1 MAFNL
6 LIGSNFNTLDR
17 WKFINCEYKDG
28 CIISNKKLFGIEQEL
43 ILPDITK
50 LYFRTKY
57 FTDSNK
63 IETITIG
70 IQNGKLLEVNKKN
83 VIPNK
88 EALISTVVQAKQEK
102 IKAHI
107 IFESKEEINKVKIIE
122 PLLLNLNSLHKS
134 TWLKWVLDKTVGYL
148 KGYEYKNEY
157 SASEINN
164 SINDFKD
171 VKLEKAKIGSIIST
185 LQNISIN
192 INAKLI
198 EDHFYLIKLDYKNIN
213 NLGKIYFQYGV
224 SKSLN
229 WNDEQIYLVFKANKT
244 LDLKLNIENKEVLPY
259 QINLKHILLV
269 DMTYLNL
276 MQEDIGYLPFI

>member
-6 LIGSNFNTLDR
+6 LIGSNFSTLDR
-17 WKFINCEYKDG
+17 WKFINCKYRDG
-28 CIISNKKLFGIEQEL
+28 YIISNKKLFGIEQEL
-43 ILPDITK
+43 VLPDITK

-57 FTDSNK
+57 FTNNK

-70 IQNGKLLEVNKKN
+70 IQNDKLLEVNKKN
-83 VIPNK
+83 VISNK

-102 IKAHI
+102 IKVHI

-122 PLLLNLNSLHKS
+122 PFLLDLNSLHKS
-134 TWLKWVLDKTVGYL
+134 TWLKWVLDKTVDYL

-157 SASEINN
+157 SASEINS

-171 VKLEKAKIGSIIST
+171 IKLEKAKIGSIIST
-185 LQNISIN
+185 LQNIKIN
-192 INAKLI
+192 INAKLL
-198 EDHFYLIKLDYKNIN
+198 EGHYYLIKLDYKNIN
-213 NLGKIYFQYGV
+213 DLGKIYFEYGI
-224 SKSLN
+224 SKSLK
-229 WNDEQIYLVFKANKT
+229 WNDEQIYLVFKANNT
-244 LDLKLNIENKEVLPY
+244 LQLTLNIENKEVLPY

-269 DMTYLNL
+269 DMSYLNL

>member
-134 TWLKWVLDKTVGYL
+134 TWLKWVLDKTVDYL

-157 SASEINN
+157 SASEINS

-213 NLGKIYFQYGV
+213 DLGKIYFQYGI

>member
-28 CIISNKKLFGIEQEL
+28 YIISNKKLFGIEQEL

-134 TWLKWVLDKTVGYL
+134 TWLKWVLDKTVDYL

-213 NLGKIYFQYGV
+213 DLGKIYFQYGI

>member
-17 WKFINCEYKDG
+17 WKFINCEYKNG
-28 CIISNKKLFGIEQEL
+28 YIISNKKLFGIEQEL

-57 FTDSNK
+57 FTDNDK

-70 IQNGKLLEVNKKN
+70 IQNGKLLEVNKKK
-83 VIPNK
+83 VTLNK
-88 EALISTVVQAKQEK
+88 EALISTVVEAKQEK
-102 IKAHI
+102 IKVHI
-107 IFESKEEINKVKIIE
+107 IFESKEEINKIKIIE
-122 PLLLNLNSLHKS
+122 PFLLDLNSIHKS
-134 TWLKWVLDKTVGYL
+134 TWLKWVLDKTVDYL

-157 SASEINN
+157 QTSEINT
-164 SINDFKD
+164 SAYDFKD
-171 VKLEKAKIGSIIST
+171 IKLEKAKIGSIIST
-185 LQNISIN
+185 LQNIKIN
-192 INAKLI
+192 INAKLL
-198 EDHFYLIKLDYKNIN
+198 EGHYYLIKLDYKNIN
-213 NLGKIYFQYGV
+213 DLGKIYFQYGI
-224 SKSLN
+224 SKSLQ
-229 WNDEQIYLVFKANKT
+229 WNDEQIYLVFKANNT
-244 LDLKLNIENKEVLPY
+244 LQLTLNMENTQVLPY

>member
-28 CIISNKKLFGIEQEL
+28 YIISNKKLFGIEQEL

-50 LYFRTKY
+50 LYFRIKY

-83 VIPNK
+83 VISNK

-192 INAKLI
+192 INAKLL

-213 NLGKIYFQYGV
+213 DLGKIYFQYGV

>member
-57 FTDSNK
+57 FTDSSK

-213 NLGKIYFQYGV
+213 DLGKIYFQYGI